1 MSFQTMANIN
11 VEKQHP
17 IIHFRSHNEFVV
29 SPLSLTYSSFSK
41 ENRFLR
47 ENLNYLFFNK
57 DEPFLH

>member
-1 MSFQTMANIN
+1 MPLQTMANIN
-11 VEKQHP
+11 VEKQLP
-17 IIHFRSHNEFVV
+17 TIHFRPHNEFVV

-41 ENRFLR
+41 ESSFLR